1 MSTNDKDNDQ
11 NTDLPLEDAEVHND
25 REHDD
30 DPDMRADG
38 NGSPDYLATPKRGKG
53 VRRLNNKPLFV
64 VGGVILLAV
73 AGVSYT
79 FFQRQAAQVAPK
91 AEGDGPPVA
100 TVAAPP
106 CAAGWQRLRAPGR
119 SAADAHGHGAAGR
132 NRRPANRRPA
142 EGGGPVRA
150 L

>member
-25 REHDD
+25 REHDDDADMHD

-100 TVAAPP
+100 TVA
-106 CAAGWQRLRAPGR
+106 
-119 SAADAHGHGAAGR
+119 
-132 NRRPANRRPA
+132 
-142 EGGGPVRA
+142 
-150 L
+150 

>member
-1 MSTNDKDNDQ
+1 MSTHDKDNDQ

-25 REHDD
+25 REHDDDADMHD

-106 CAAGWQRLRAPGR
+106 VKPSR
-119 SAADAHGHGAAGR
+119 
-132 NRRPANRRPA
+132 RRPRPRPLRPCNA
-142 EGGGPVRA
+142 GCARFSRPKTSDWPSGTKP
-150 L
+150 